1 LSNPASLPRLNLF
14 TYRAWNAWLDNP
26 FGTPP
31 ILTHLSNLPS
41 GGRDGDRL
49 PPAKT
54 KPQPESPDLPLS
66 RPCFQYDRH
75 RGVVSW
81 TAVPRIS
88 VIAAGATGMMGAMH
102 NGISW
107 LIAGK
112 QTLGALTNVL
122 ENELGSKVLDK
133 TGLTGTYD
141 LTLDYVRDQD
151 RAISQFK
158 GLAPGTAPAADD
170 SAKRRDYRL
179 RTRNNSA

>member
-1 LSNPASLPRLNLF
+1 
-14 TYRAWNAWLDNP
+14 
-26 FGTPP
+26 
-31 ILTHLSNLPS
+31 
-41 GGRDGDRL
+41 
-49 PPAKT
+49 
-54 KPQPESPDLPLS
+54 
-66 RPCFQYDRH
+66 
-75 RGVVSW
+75 
-81 TAVPRIS
+81 
-88 VIAAGATGMMGAMH
+88 MMGAMH